1 MQLTVQHFMWLLRA
15 GVLTYGRSF
24 DHPGSVY
31 VVRGG
36 PSEIEVR
43 PAFMPA
49 PMFDR
54 RTPPDHLKMTTERWE
69 DVRRLRIAQALD
81 RIARA
86 GALNAHTTMWLH
98 ARVAEL
104 TDLATQRSAG

>member
-1 MQLTVQHFMWLLRA
+1 MLNTQTFMWLLRA

-31 VVRGG
+31 VVRGA

-43 PAFMPA
+43 PSFMPA

-69 DVRRLRIAQALD
+69 DVRRLRVAQALD
-81 RIARA
+81 RIVKA
-86 GALNAHTTMWLH
+86 GALNAHTTLWLH
-98 ARVAEL
+98 ASVAEII
-104 TDLATQRSAG
+104 DRATPRSAG